1 MTNTD
6 AHIEQQNSKSENR
19 PLVWAHRG
27 ASGYCPENTLAAFQ
41 KAVELCADG
50 IELDMQMTSDG
61 ELVVCHD
68 ETIDRTSNG
77 SGWIKDKTL
86 AELKALNFSYGKKGF
101 SGATIPTMRE
111 VFELLDDADI
121 MINIE
126 LKTGI
131 VFYPGM
137 AEKLLKLTSEC
148 GFSDRVIYS
157 SFNHYT

>member
-1 MTNTD
+1 MT
-6 AHIEQQNSKSENR
+6 R
-19 PLVWAHRG
+19 
-27 ASGYCPENTLAAFQ
+27 
-41 KAVELCADG
+41 
-50 IELDMQMTSDG
+50 DG

-86 AELKALNFSYGKKGF
+86 AELKALDFSYGKKGF

-126 LKTGI
+126 LK
-131 VFYPGM
+131 
-137 AEKLLKLTSEC
+137 
-148 GFSDRVIYS
+148 DRNCFLPRHGGKAS
-157 SFNHYT
+157 KN